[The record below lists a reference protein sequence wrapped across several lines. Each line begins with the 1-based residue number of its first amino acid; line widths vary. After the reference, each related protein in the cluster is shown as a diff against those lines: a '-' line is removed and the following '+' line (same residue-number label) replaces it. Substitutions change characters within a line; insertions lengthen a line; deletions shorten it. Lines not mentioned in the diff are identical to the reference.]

1 MGNQNIR
8 NNIQNLQKLMI
19 SIIDENNEMKGM
31 IKKIEQDILKL
42 TGENVNRKK
51 IQEKIM
57 KY

>member
-51 IQEKIM
+51 I
-57 KY
+57 